1 LGRTWDLT
9 KPRVCAEWL
18 VDVFRSLEGIRY
30 LANGQAPDAVASCV
44 DASRVQKQRKK
55 DDKGPRCAGRY

>member
-1 LGRTWDLT
+1 
-9 KPRVCAEWL
+9 VCAEWL